1 MLSKKAQYAFYALK
15 YLAEHSDKGPIL
27 IGDIAEAEKLPKKFL
42 ETILLDLKNMGVV
55 SSKKGKGGGY
65 YLIKKAGDISFA
77 DIVRYFDGA
86 IALLPCATY
95 NYYES
100 CSQCRDENTCGM
112 RSVVKAIRDET
123 VNVMKTFSIL
133 DILEHEKKL
142 TQAADRHVSRKKS

>member
-15 YLAEHSDKGPIL
+15 YLTINKDKGPIL
-27 IGDIAEAEKLPKKFL
+27 IGEIADAEKLPKKFL

-65 YLIKKAGDISFA
+65 YMIKKAADVTFA
-77 DIVRYFDGA
+77 DVVRYFDGA

-100 CSQCRDENTCGM
+100 CSQCRNESTCGM
-112 RSVVKAIRDET
+112 RSVVKSIRDET
-123 VNVMKTFSIL
+123 VNVMKTFSIQ
-133 DILEHEKKL
+133 DIVDNENELIADSKK
-142 TQAADRHVSRKKS
+142 KKKQ

>member
-15 YLAEHSDKGPIL
+15 YLSINADKGPVL
-27 IGDIAEAEKLPKKFL
+27 IGEIAEAEKLPRKFL

-65 YLIKKAGDISFA
+65 YMIKKASDITFA
-77 DIVRYFDGA
+77 DVVRYFDGA

-95 NYYES
+95 NYYER

-123 VNVMKTFSIL
+123 VNVMKTFSIQ
-133 DILEHEKKL
+133 DIITHENSL
-142 TQAADRHVSRKKS
+142 TEKQGRSKRKKQ

>member
-15 YLAEHSDKGPIL
+15 YLSENKEKGPVL

-65 YLIKKAGDISFA
+65 YMIKKPAEITFA

-86 IALLPCATY
+86 IALLPCATF
-95 NYYES
+95 NYYER
-100 CSQCRDENTCGM
+100 CSQCRDESECGM
-112 RSVVKAIRDET
+112 RSVVKSIRDET
-123 VNVMKTFSIL
+123 VNVMKTFSIQ
-133 DILEHEKKL
+133 DIVDREKEMSDEPR
-142 TQAADRHVSRKKS
+142 AAKKKK